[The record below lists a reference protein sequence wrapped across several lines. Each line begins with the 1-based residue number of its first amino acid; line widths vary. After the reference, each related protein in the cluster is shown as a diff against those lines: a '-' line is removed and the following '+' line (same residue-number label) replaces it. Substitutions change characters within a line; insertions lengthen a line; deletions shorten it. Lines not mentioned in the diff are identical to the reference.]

1 MRSARFAAD
10 AGWELTGGARRTLHA
25 GVSSYDISLEKQEV
39 LVKGTIAFE
48 PLREKIAKTGKEVAY
63 AGDIFVSDA
72 VNVPIEG
79 PCVRE
84 RWTRSKEFEKV
95 RGKQVCS
102 RHCV

>member
-1 MRSARFAAD
+1 M
-10 AGWELTGGARRTLHA
+10 GKA
-25 GVSSYDISLEKQEV
+25 GVFSLFHSLAFARV
-39 LVKGTIAFE
+39 DHTLSLVF
-48 PLREKIAKTGKEVAY
+48 AKTGKEVAY